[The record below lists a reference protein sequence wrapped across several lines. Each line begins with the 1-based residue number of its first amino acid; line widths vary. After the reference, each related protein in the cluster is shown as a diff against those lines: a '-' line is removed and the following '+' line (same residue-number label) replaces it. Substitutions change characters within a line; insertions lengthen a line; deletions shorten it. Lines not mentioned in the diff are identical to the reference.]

1 MASDK
6 IQSLERMAAE
16 LSAKI
21 TELTAQKMAA
31 LSTAAVA
38 VTEEHA
44 SRKLQWSTVGA
55 NCAAGNYYLN
65 SCGLDSNLL
74 PAGGGNPG
82 DTAFM
87 IICCALVLFMTI
99 PGLGLYYGGMVSVKN
114 VLATVMQAFSIVAL
128 ITMMFMFFGYSLA
141 FGPVNPPAYLD
152 GADGHSSLF
161 YGDASRF
168 WYWGMS
174 TTSVNNLAAT
184 IPEPVYALYQL
195 TFAIITCALICGSFA
210 DRMKY
215 SSMLIFMALWHIAV
229 YCPIAHAMWHTDGFM
244 WQAGNMDFAGGN
256 VVHISSGFAGLV
268 STIMI
273 GKRKG
278 FGKERFEPHNIL
290 LTFIGASM
298 LWVGW
303 FGFNAGSASAAN
315 PLAGIAMLNTQIA
328 TSMAALTWMFT
339 EWAIKK
345 KPSVLGMLSGAVA
358 GLVCITP
365 ACGWVDQ
372 TGAFFIGVLAGP
384 WCYGWAQVKNYAGY
398 DDALDAFG
406 VHATGGTLG
415 ALLTGFFSTKTVWGP
430 FWATSPTRFD
440 GVFYNMGNEDGL
452 QGEQLRIQAY
462 AVACTILYTV
472 TATAV
477 ILKLIDL
484 TIGLR
489 VTEAEE
495 EAGLDSSLHGES
507 IVAKPDE
514 EE

>member
-1 MASDK
+1 MSADK

-21 TELTAQKMAA
+21 SELTAQKLSQMATIA
-31 LSTAAVA
+31 
-38 VTEEHA
+38 TEELA
-44 SRKLQWSTVGA
+44 TTSRKLDDSPVYTYA
-55 NCAAGNYYLN
+55 LNGN
-65 SCGLDSNLL
+65 
-74 PAGGGNPG
+74 AG

-141 FGPVNPPAYLD
+141 FGPANPPDYLVGD
-152 GADGHSSLF
+152 PGHSSLF

-168 WYWGMS
+168 WYWGMNVN
-174 TTSVNNLAAT
+174 SVNFLAIT
-184 IPEPVYALYQL
+184 IPESVYAVYQL

-215 SSMLIFMALWHIAV
+215 SSMLVFMALWHIAV
-229 YCPIAHAMWHTDGFM
+229 YCPIAHSMWHFDGFM

-303 FGFNAGSASAAN
+303 FGFNAGSAVAAN
-315 PLAGIAMLNTQIA
+315 ALAGTAMLNTQIS

-339 EWAIKK
+339 EWIVKK
-345 KPSVLGMLSGAVA
+345 KPSVLGMLSGAIA

-372 TGAFFIGVLAGP
+372 TGAFFIGVMAGP

-406 VHATGGTLG
+406 VHATGGVLG
-415 ALLTGFFSTKTVWGP
+415 AVLTGFFSTSTVWGP
-430 FWATSPTRFD
+430 FVVPPAPIRYE
-440 GVFYNMGNEDGL
+440 GVFYNMGNEDGH
-452 QGEQLRIQAY
+452 QGKTYYL
-462 AVACTILYTV
+462 L
-472 TATAV
+472 
-477 ILKLIDL
+477 LISYCSCC
-484 TIGLR
+484 IYC
-489 VTEAEE
+489 
-495 EAGLDSSLHGES
+495 
-507 IVAKPDE
+507 I
-514 EE
+514 